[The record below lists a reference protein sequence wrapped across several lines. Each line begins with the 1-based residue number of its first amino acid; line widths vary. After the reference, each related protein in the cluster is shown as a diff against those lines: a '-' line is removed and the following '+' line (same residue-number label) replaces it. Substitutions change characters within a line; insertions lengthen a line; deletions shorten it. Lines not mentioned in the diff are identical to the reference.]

1 MAIFFN
7 FSDIISDMRYMEP
20 GLTIREI
27 AAHLGLKP
35 KTAARRLEATG
46 RTPREYVGRT
56 AIYEQEDEDAIR
68 DVKIGRPPKAQPEAP
83 EPPEKPK
90 KGKK

>member
-7 FSDIISDMRYMEP
+7 FFCRMSDMTYMEP

-27 AAHLGLKP
+27 ATHLGLKP
-35 KTAARRLEATG
+35 KTVARRLEAAE
-46 RTPREYVGRT
+46 RTPREYVGKT

-68 DVKIGRPPKAQPEAP
+68 EVKMGRPK
-83 EPPEKPK
+83 KPK
-90 KGKK
+90 PETPDKAENKD